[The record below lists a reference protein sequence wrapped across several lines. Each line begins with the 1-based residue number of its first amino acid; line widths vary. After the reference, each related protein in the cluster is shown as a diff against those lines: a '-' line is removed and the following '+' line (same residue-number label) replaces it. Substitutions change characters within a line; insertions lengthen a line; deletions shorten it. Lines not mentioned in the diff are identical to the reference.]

1 MKKKDKHFKR
11 MRKAKKGESVPP
23 VDVSQ
28 ESSSG
33 TEGVRINKY
42 LARAGVASRRK
53 ADGLIEQGL
62 VRVNGQVVTSFGQRV
77 QVQDRVEVNGKLIS
91 RVEKVYFLLNKPR
104 DIITTTDDERGRRTV
119 LDLLS
124 IPDSEKEGLF
134 PVGRLDRNTVG
145 VLLLTNDGDL
155 AHRLMHPRYEIDKL
169 YVVRTKDPL
178 SESQLQQLREG
189 VQLEDGEAK
198 ADQVARTNPEDLNE
212 VGIGIHEGRN
222 RQIRRMFEALG
233 HSVSTLERVQYAGL
247 TAKGVRR
254 GKWRRLERHEVQR
267 LRRMVKLK
275 G

>member
-1 MKKKDKHFKR
+1 MKKKDKYYKR
-11 MRKAKKGESVPP
+11 IRKAKKGEPVPP

-53 ADGLIEQGL
+53 ADALIEQGL

-77 QVQDRVEVNGKLIS
+77 QEQDRVEVNGKLIS

-119 LDLLS
+119 LDLVS

-178 SESQLQQLREG
+178 SESQIQQLREG

-198 ADQVARTNPEDLNE
+198 ADQVARTNPEDLNA

-233 HSVSTLERVQYAGL
+233 HSVSALERVQYAGL